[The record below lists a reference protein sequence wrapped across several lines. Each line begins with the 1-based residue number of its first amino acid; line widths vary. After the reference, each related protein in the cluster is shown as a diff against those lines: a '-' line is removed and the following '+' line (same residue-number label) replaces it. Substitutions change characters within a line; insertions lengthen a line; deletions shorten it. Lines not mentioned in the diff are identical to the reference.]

1 MLKARVSAARGK
13 GLFCHGNVHS
23 WQWFSIGSSN
33 RSCLKTSRKK
43 LKCDCQLG
51 GQSNKEKEKKKKEKQ
66 ERECQKRGTKRKV
79 LKYLQVFIP
88 TLSLYLSFPLYI
100 LLYLIFSLSL
110 LLYILSTL
118 FVPFSIHPFFLH
130 VNCPFLLSHCFILS
144 SSPFLF
150 RNSSRWQLNSSPR
163 HFLQKKREKIT
174 HGEEFRGE
182 KKRKT
187 ANWRRGIA
195 QVLFITQSVGFK
207 RSHLWGAT
215 RKFEQAHDRQ
225 RKKKKK
231 KKEMKGE

>member
-1 MLKARVSAARGK
+1 MPEER
-13 GLFCHGNVHS
+13 
-23 WQWFSIGSSN
+23 
-33 RSCLKTSRKK
+33 
-43 LKCDCQLG
+43 
-51 GQSNKEKEKKKKEKQ
+51 KKEKS
-66 ERECQKRGTKRKV
+66 
-79 LKYLQVFIP
+79 LKISPGLYVYLF
-88 TLSLYLSFPLYI
+88 LYLSSLFYI

-110 LLYILSTL
+110 LLYILSTF

-130 VNCPFLLSHCFILS
+130 MNCPFLLSPCFILS

-207 RSHLWGAT
+207 RSHL
-215 RKFEQAHDRQ
+215 
-225 RKKKKK
+225 
-231 KKEMKGE
+231 